1 MDQWR
6 PWPHQ
11 CHGEAK
17 EVYIV
22 STEGSG
28 VGTESGIM

>member
-22 STEGSG
+22 SKEGSG
-28 VGTESGIM
+28 VEMESGIM